1 VYCRLGAREVSALK
15 PILDQHDTKLIGVGL
30 EKFGVEDFIAGNF
43 FNGDLYVDE
52 GKKSY
57 TALGFKVSGYLGL
70 LPALLGSAARKMQAR
85 AKALALP
92 SNLEGDGMQKGGAMI
107 VEKGG
112 AKQLYFWEQKELQEH
127 ASNSE
132 ILKALGIAIEG
143 QVPSAES
150 AAAEA
155 KSQS

>member
-1 VYCRLGAREVSALK
+1 MSALK